1 MKKYKVRLVGMG
13 IEAVGII
20 PFENEPTIEEVENST
35 ALYLNEKLMKVEQD
49 GNFYASNSYML
60 TYEEL
65 QKEKNELEDSYKES
79 VRQTKERKH
88 LPQQRKYDIVNN
100 NEKI

>member
-1 MKKYKVRLVGMG
+1 MG

-49 GNFYASNSYML
+49 GNFYASDRYML

-65 QKEKNELEDSYKES
+65 QEEKEKQLILGEW
-79 VRQTKERKH
+79 V
-88 LPQQRKYDIVNN
+88 
-100 NEKI
+100 

>member
-20 PFENEPTIEEVENST
+20 PFEKEPTIEEVENLT
-35 ALYLNEKLMKVEQD
+35 ALYLNENLMKVEQD

-65 QKEKNELEDSYKES
+65 IEKKEKQLILGEW
-79 VRQTKERKH
+79 V
-88 LPQQRKYDIVNN
+88 
-100 NEKI
+100 

>member
-49 GNFYASNSYML
+49 GNFYADSRYML

-65 QKEKNELEDSYKES
+65 QEEKEKKLVLGEW
-79 VRQTKERKH
+79 V
-88 LPQQRKYDIVNN
+88 
-100 NEKI
+100 

>member
-1 MKKYKVRLVGMG
+1 MTKRRKCDIEIIMKKYKVRLVGMG

-49 GNFYASNSYML
+49 GNFYARDRYML

-65 QKEKNELEDSYKES
+65 SIEL
-79 VRQTKERKH
+79 
-88 LPQQRKYDIVNN
+88 
-100 NEKI
+100 

>member
-1 MKKYKVRLVGMG
+1 MKKYKIRLVGMG

-65 QKEKNELEDSYKES
+65 QEEREKKLVLGEW
-79 VRQTKERKH
+79 V
-88 LPQQRKYDIVNN
+88 
-100 NEKI
+100 

>member
-49 GNFYASNSYML
+49 GNFYAKGRYML

-65 QKEKNELEDSYKES
+65 IEKKEKQLVLGEW
-79 VRQTKERKH
+79 V
-88 LPQQRKYDIVNN
+88 
-100 NEKI
+100 

>member
-1 MKKYKVRLVGMG
+1 MKKFKIRLVGMG

-35 ALYLNEKLMKVEQD
+35 ALYLNENLMKVESD
-49 GNFYASNSYML
+49 EKFYSDTRYML

-65 QKEKNELEDSYKES
+65 S
-79 VRQTKERKH
+79 
-88 LPQQRKYDIVNN
+88 
-100 NEKI
+100 

>member
-20 PFENEPTIEEVENST
+20 PFQNEPTIEEVENTT

-49 GNFYASNSYML
+49 GNFYASNRYML

-65 QKEKNELEDSYKES
+65 ETEKEKKLVLGEW
-79 VRQTKERKH
+79 V
-88 LPQQRKYDIVNN
+88 
-100 NEKI
+100 

>member
-1 MKKYKVRLVGMG
+1 MKKYKIRLVGMG

-20 PFENEPTIEEVENST
+20 PFENEPTIEEVENMT

-49 GNFYASNSYML
+49 GNFYASDRYML

-65 QKEKNELEDSYKES
+65 QEEKEKKLILGEW
-79 VRQTKERKH
+79 V
-88 LPQQRKYDIVNN
+88 
-100 NEKI
+100 

>member
-1 MKKYKVRLVGMG
+1 MKKFKVRLTGMG

-20 PFENEPTIEEVENST
+20 PFENEPTIEEVENTT

-49 GNFYASNSYML
+49 GNFYASDRHML

-65 QKEKNELEDSYKES
+65 QEEKEKKLILGEW
-79 VRQTKERKH
+79 V
-88 LPQQRKYDIVNN
+88 
-100 NEKI
+100 

>member
-1 MKKYKVRLVGMG
+1 MKKYKVRLTGMG

-35 ALYLNEKLMKVEQD
+35 ALYLNENLMKVESD
-49 GNFYASNSYML
+49 EKFYADDRYML

-65 QKEKNELEDSYKES
+65 QEEREKKLILGEW
-79 VRQTKERKH
+79 V
-88 LPQQRKYDIVNN
+88 
-100 NEKI
+100 

>member
-20 PFENEPTIEEVENST
+20 PFENEPTIEEVENTT

-49 GNFYASNSYML
+49 GNFYASDRYML
-60 TYEEL
+60 TYE
-65 QKEKNELEDSYKES
+65 
-79 VRQTKERKH
+79 
-88 LPQQRKYDIVNN
+88 DIN
-100 NEKI
+100 

>member
-35 ALYLNEKLMKVEQD
+35 ALYLNEKLMKIESD
-49 GNFYASNSYML
+49 ERFYANNRYMI

-65 QKEKNELEDSYKES
+65 ETEKEKKLVLGEW
-79 VRQTKERKH
+79 V
-88 LPQQRKYDIVNN
+88 
-100 NEKI
+100 

>member
-1 MKKYKVRLVGMG
+1 MG

-35 ALYLNEKLMKVEQD
+35 ALYLNENLMKVESD
-49 GNFYASNSYML
+49 EKFYADNRYML

-65 QKEKNELEDSYKES
+65 QEEKEKKLILGEW
-79 VRQTKERKH
+79 V
-88 LPQQRKYDIVNN
+88 
-100 NEKI
+100 

>member
-1 MKKYKVRLVGMG
+1 MKKYKIRLVGMG

-49 GNFYASNSYML
+49 GNFYAKGRYML

-65 QKEKNELEDSYKES
+65 IEKKEKQLVLGEW
-79 VRQTKERKH
+79 V
-88 LPQQRKYDIVNN
+88 
-100 NEKI
+100 

>member
-65 QKEKNELEDSYKES
+65 QEEKEKKLILGEW
-79 VRQTKERKH
+79 V
-88 LPQQRKYDIVNN
+88 
-100 NEKI
+100 